1 MAIHLNESIPVIYSS
16 KVLENLQNK
25 LVYGKVARK
34 DFEGELKQGDRI
46 IIRGYADP
54 TVGTY
59 DGSNISWETIVDSA
73 IQLDI
78 TEMNY
83 TAIKIE
89 DVDKFQSDI
98 EYMNRMAKKSAYRL
112 ARLVDTTIAG
122 LYSESA
128 HAVVKTDSD
137 VDVATVISDVT
148 AMHTAMAENDI
159 DESDMWI
166 IIPHWVKDYLEL
178 AGIYQANK
186 VNAEITN
193 GFIGNVLGMDMY
205 VSNNVSGTKG
215 SNEYIMAGSYD
226 AIALVQ
232 QIKESQFFDKFEDT
246 FGSGMRTLMVWGYKV
261 VKPKELFYADFTYVA
276 ETSI

>member
-16 KVLENLQNK
+16 KVLENLENK
-25 LVYGKVARK
+25 LVFGKVARK
-34 DFEGELKQGDRI
+34 DFEGELKKGDRI

-59 DGSNISWETIVDSA
+59 DGSSISWETIVDSA

-128 HAVVKTDSD
+128 HSAVVTDGD
-137 VDVATVISDVT
+137 VDIDTVISDIT

-159 DESDMWI
+159 DEADMWI
-166 IIPHWVKDYLEL
+166 IVPHWVKDKLEL
-178 AGIYQANK
+178 AGIYHADK
-186 VNAEITN
+186 VGGELAN
-193 GFIGNVLGMDMY
+193 GFIGNILGMNMY
-205 VSNNVSGTKG
+205 VSNNVSGAKE
-215 SNEYIMAGSYD
+215 SSEYIMAGSYD

-232 QIKESQFFDKFEDT
+232 QIKESQFFEKFEDT

-261 VKPKELFYADFTYVA
+261 VKPQELFYCDLTYTD
-276 ETSI
+276 ESSI